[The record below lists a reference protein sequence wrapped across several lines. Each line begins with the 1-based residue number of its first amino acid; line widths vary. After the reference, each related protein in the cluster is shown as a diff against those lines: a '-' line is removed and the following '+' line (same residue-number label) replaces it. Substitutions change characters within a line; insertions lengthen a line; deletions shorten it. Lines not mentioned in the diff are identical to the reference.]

1 MKPSRSEAS
10 QAHAPAVRRPAPAH
24 PAQHT
29 TQRGVPHPEQAAIP
43 DRRPNRTPGD
53 RPATEPSAKAVTIGI
68 IGVDGLIP
76 DLVTGSKDLS
86 ESVDILVHLA
96 AAALSRLAGVPIECA
111 LVLNRVKRATTTTG
125 TGTRA
130 ATLARLEKEAGE
142 GPLTEALTGTGTAA
156 MNHVASDFR
165 WERYKPHLQDAGFGS
180 ALGLRLNLGEGTEA
194 ALAFFAT
201 SSQAFPL
208 QVISEARS
216 FVELASRGLR
226 LAIELE
232 SASTRASDLQSAL
245 ESRTS
250 IDIACGVI
258 MAQNRCS
265 YNDAIAIIST
275 ASSHRNIK
283 LRKVAE
289 GILANLPGGAP
300 ETHFE
305 H

>member
-1 MKPSRSEAS
+1 MKHSRSEAS
-10 QAHAPAVRRPAPAH
+10 QAHASAVRRPAPAH

-29 TQRGVPHPEQAAIP
+29 TQRGVPHPGPGATP
-43 DRRPNRTPGD
+43 DRRPNRTPVD
-53 RPATEPSAKAVTIGI
+53 RPDTEPSAKALIIGI
-68 IGVDGLIP
+68 IGADGLIP
-76 DLVTGSKDLS
+76 DLVTGAKDLS
-86 ESVDILVHLA
+86 ESLDILVHLA

-111 LVLNRVKRATTTTG
+111 LVLDRVKRARATTG
-125 TGTRA
+125 TGARS
-130 ATLARLEKEAGE
+130 ATLAVLEREVGE

-156 MNHVASDFR
+156 MNHVVSDFR
-165 WERYKPHLQDAGFGS
+165 WERYKPHLRDAGFGS
-180 ALGLRLNLGEGTEA
+180 ALGLRLSLEEGTEA

-201 SSQAFPL
+201 SPQAFPL
-208 QVISEARS
+208 QVISEARG

-226 LAIELE
+226 LALELE
-232 SASTRASDLQSAL
+232 SASSRASDLQSAL

-265 YNDAIAIIST
+265 YNDAISIISK

-300 ETHFE
+300 DTHFE